1 MEVEVVEAVVVVV
14 ALPVVVVVLAVEVH
28 CGSFVL
34 GQGGDAQ
41 VVEPAEEEVVERVV
55 ERALEQVLAV
65 HV

>member
-1 MEVEVVEAVVVVV
+1 MEVVEAVVVV
-14 ALPVVVVVLAVEVH
+14 ALPVVVVALAVEVH

-41 VVEPAEEEVVERVV
+41 VVEPVEEVVERVV
-55 ERALEQVLAV
+55 ERVLEQVLAV

>member
-1 MEVEVVEAVVVVV
+1 MEVEVVEAVVAVV
-14 ALPVVVVVLAVEVH
+14 ALPVVVVALAVEVH

-34 GQGGDAQ
+34 GLGGDAQ
-41 VVEPAEEEVVERVV
+41 VVEPAEEVVERVV

>member
-1 MEVEVVEAVVVVV
+1 MVEAVVVV
-14 ALPVVVVVLAVEVH
+14 ALPVVVVALAVEVH

-34 GQGGDAQ
+34 GKGGDAQ
-41 VVEPAEEEVVERVV
+41 VVESAQEVVERVV

>member
-1 MEVEVVEAVVVVV
+1 MEVEVVEAVVAVV
-14 ALPVVVVVLAVEVH
+14 ALPVVVVALAVEVH

-41 VVEPAEEEVVERVV
+41 VVEPAEVVERVV

>member
-1 MEVEVVEAVVVVV
+1 MEVVEAVVAVV
-14 ALPVVVVVLAVEVH
+14 ALPVVVVALAVEVH

-41 VVEPAEEEVVERVV
+41 AVEPAEEVVERVV

>member
-1 MEVEVVEAVVVVV
+1 MEVVVVEAVVAVV
-14 ALPVVVVVLAVEVH
+14 ALPVVVVALAVEVH
-28 CGSFVL
+28 YGSFVL

-41 VVEPAEEEVVERVV
+41 VVEPAEVVERVV

>member
-1 MEVEVVEAVVVVV
+1 MEVVEAVVVV
-14 ALPVVVVVLAVEVH
+14 ALPVAVVALAVEVH

-41 VVEPAEEEVVERVV
+41 VVEPVEEVVERVV
-55 ERALEQVLAV
+55 ERVLEQVLAV